1 MPRAIASN
9 VVETAHST
17 LVTGPTWQRRDT
29 VTTAEVCFI
38 NLLSGIGRCVHVS
51 FPPEITQ
58 RLRSTPEQMA
68 AAWVGESP
76 SKVEPVVLVP
86 YNPCWPRMFDEQADT
101 IRKALAGQQITTE
114 HVGSTAVPGLAAKPI
129 IDIDLIV
136 TDSADEATYV
146 PQLEQAGFR
155 LVLREPSWH
164 QHRMLARTDP
174 AVNLHVFSP
183 NAPEH
188 IRHLVFRDWLRT
200 HPSDRDLYETAKRHL
215 AAKTADTPT
224 DYNLAKNPIIDE
236 IYGRAFDHT
245 AQR

>member
-1 MPRAIASN
+1 MP
-9 VVETAHST
+9 
-17 LVTGPTWQRRDT
+17 
-29 VTTAEVCFI
+29 
-38 NLLSGIGRCVHVS
+38 

-68 AAWVGESP
+68 AAWVGGSP
-76 SKVEPVVLVP
+76 PKGEPVVLVP
-86 YNPCWPRMFDEQADT
+86 YDPCWPRIFDEQAAA
-101 IRKALAGQQITTE
+101 IRRALAGRMITIE

-136 TDSADEATYV
+136 ADSADEPAYV
-146 PQLEQAGFR
+146 PHLERAGFR

-164 QHRMLARTDP
+164 QHRMLTRIAP

-188 IRHLVFRDWLRT
+188 IRHLIFRDWLRT
-200 HPSDRDLYETAKRHL
+200 HPADRNLYETAKRDL
-215 AAKTADTPT
+215 AAKTVATPA

-236 IYGRAFDHT
+236 IYDRAFDHAAHNEPT
-245 AQR
+245 QRGPSPA